1 MKISILGI
9 GTELTS
15 GQILNRNGQWIS
27 QQIQGYGVTTSMHV
41 VVPDEERLI
50 LEALE
55 FCRAHSDILFVTGGL
70 GPTSDDF
77 TRDVIAKWTGRPL
90 VWDADSWKHIEDR
103 LLPRGIAVKEIQ
115 RQQCYFPEGSQVL
128 KNRMGT
134 ANAFCLQHQ
143 GREIFVLP
151 GPPREIQS
159 VWEDH
164 ISSRLNEKFKSV
176 DALITRSWDTIGWG
190 ESDIADRVEAALKGC
205 DYEKGYRVHMPYVEV
220 KLSYLKSQSQ
230 DAEKWLAAVDE
241 ALRPMTVLRDNADAA
256 ECLCDLLL
264 KFPQVL
270 VLDEIPGSF
279 LLQRLLPVCKDLLKE
294 KKLNFLSSFSE
305 VEDALSAGTH
315 FDSAVFLR
323 LQEDSPGFAR
333 ALFSYRGQQRMQ
345 LIASPYTTA
354 LMKERGQQY
363 FAEMAMLFWMREAS
377 QLG

>member
-50 LEALE
+50 LEALA
-55 FCRAHSDILFVTGGL
+55 FCASHSDILFVTGGL

-77 TRDVIAKWTGRPL
+77 TRDVIAKWTGRTL
-90 VWDADSWKHIEDR
+90 KWDESSWKHIEDR
-103 LLPRGIAVKEIQ
+103 LLLRGIAVKEIQ

-128 KNRMGT
+128 KNKMGT
-134 ANAFCLQHQ
+134 ANAFCLEHE

-151 GPPREIQS
+151 GPPKEIQS

-164 ISSRLNEKFKSV
+164 ISSRLKEKFKSV

-190 ESDIADRVEAALKGC
+190 ESDIADRVETALKGC

-230 DAEKWLAAVDE
+230 EAEKWLSAVDE

-256 ECLCDLLL
+256 ECLCDLLF

-270 VLDEIPGSF
+270 VLDQVPGSF

-305 VEDALSAGTH
+305 TEDVLSAGKNS
-315 FDSAVFLR
+315 DSTVFLH

-363 FAEMAMLFWMREAS
+363 FAEMALLFWMREAS